1 MREGD
6 GADARGDIPMAGGRA
21 AHGQPS
27 EKGGGREKRYK
38 KCRSRGNGRK
48 KIGPS
53 LRRRRGYVERDER
66 EEDGMAR
73 GGVGGRERKGLR
85 ESKRERKR
93 ERVGGSR

>member
-1 MREGD
+1 MSEPRKRE
-6 GADARGDIPMAGGRA
+6 
-21 AHGQPS
+21 
-27 EKGGGREKRYK
+27 E
-38 KCRSRGNGRK
+38 

-93 ERVGGSR
+93 ERERVGGSR